1 MDKRP
6 PVSTEAFDRT
16 SAANKALNKANEL
29 ETLFLRN
36 KMPGL
41 QEMKWVTEEDDA
53 VAADPE
59 LKALVTSV
67 GDGTLDGGVIRI
79 IVQNGGPDVNG
90 QQVTLTSV
98 IMPRELVQT
107 SSPELQRQ
115 QRQQEKFSKGL
126 LPRWSI
132 LS

>member
-6 PVSTEAFDRT
+6 PISTGAFDRT
-16 SAANKALNKANEL
+16 SATNKALNKANEL

-59 LKALVTSV
+59 FKALVTGV
-67 GDGTLDGGVIRI
+67 GDGSLDGGVTRI

-90 QQVTLTSV
+90 QQVIIKSV

-107 SSPELQRQ
+107 SLPEC
-115 QRQQEKFSKGL
+115 KGNKDSK
-126 LPRWSI
+126 RNFDNAAV
-132 LS
+132 